1 MSNLAIHANAVFLPA
16 ACDAAQFAAAEG
28 ADTTDYS
35 GWATIP
41 VAGDDDHPSTMNTT
55 ALEEALR
62 RADVSADEL
71 SLVVS
76 GGISRDYAPSW
87 SIATEAMR
95 LCGASDR
102 CIGVDLTS
110 GCLGGLLA
118 LDFAS
123 GWLAARGGGYAAII
137 CSERWTWTVE
147 RADPASRPFWGI
159 GDGAAASIVGVGTD
173 KPVLAEFVGAEYC
186 SSSELN
192 TQVLIRY
199 GGTRNPSAP
208 PGEHPHQR
216 SVSERN
222 SRDVR
227 KLYHRGYMTAIDRAR
242 ARFGVM
248 PDWLV
253 CNQITP
259 SLVDEIG
266 TLAGVD
272 ADSVIRTGE
281 LFGHIGSADLQIGV
295 ERLLR
300 SGPLRAPA
308 MLAAS
313 TPYAFGAGV
322 LVPPAGT
329 G

>member
-1 MSNLAIHANAVFLPA
+1 MTSLAIHANASFLPA
-16 ACDAAQFAAAEG
+16 LRSATEFAAAAG

-35 GWATIP
+35 GWPTIP
-41 VAGDDDHPSTMNTT
+41 VAGDEDHPSTMNAT
-55 ALEEALR
+55 ALQEALQ
-62 RADVSADEL
+62 RAGVGADEL

-95 LCGASDR
+95 LSGADDQ

-118 LDFAS
+118 LDFAN
-123 GWLAARGGGYAAII
+123 GWLRSRGGGYAAII

-147 RADPASRPFWGI
+147 RGDPTSRPFWGI

-173 KPVLAEFVGAEYC
+173 RLALAEFVGVEYC
-186 SSSELN
+186 SVSDLN
-192 TQVLIRY
+192 AQVLIRY

-208 PGEHPHQR
+208 PGAHPHQR
-216 SVSERN
+216 SVSDRN
-222 SRDVR
+222 SKDVR
-227 KLYHRGYMTAIDRAR
+227 KLYHKGYASAMDRAR
-242 ARFGVM
+242 ARFDLV
-248 PDWLV
+248 PEQLV

-259 SLVDEIG
+259 SLVDEIAA
-266 TLAGVD
+266 LAGVD
-272 ADSVIRTGE
+272 AGSVVRTGE

-300 SGPLRAPA
+300 PGPLRAPA
-308 MLAAS
+308 MIAAS
-313 TPYAFGAGV
+313 TPYAFGAGM
-322 LVPPAGT
+322 LVPPARNR
-329 G
+329 